1 MAKDRI
7 SEAKK
12 LRKAL
17 QICMSA
23 VELDEEDVEELGSAL
38 IDEFDPNEKYKK
50 GMLCSF
56 SGVTYICL
64 KTTKR
69 GETPDKDAE
78 HWAVFGA
85 ATTEPEEPEQGGGEH
100 GGSEPEPSVP
110 EYDPDATYNKGDRCS
125 LDGTTYEC
133 QKNNVRGIAPGSNDK
148 YWAAV

>member
-7 SEAKK
+7 AEAKK

-69 GETPDKDAE
+69 GDTPDKDAE

-85 ATTEPEEPEQGGGEH
+85 SITEPEEPEQGG
-100 GGSEPEPSVP
+100 SEPSVP
-110 EYDPDATYNKGDRCS
+110 EYDPEATYNKGDTCTF
-125 LDGTTYEC
+125 GGVTYEC
-133 QKNNVRGIAPGSNDK
+133 QKNNVQGVQPDSDAKR
-148 YWAAV
+148 WAAV